1 MWGSVFIKI
10 FEIRMINKLVIN
22 RTEERGLDCYG
33 SGNERMLES
42 CENVFEIIYH

>member
-33 SGNERMLES
+33 LGNERMLES